1 MVGKAEKSRGPS
13 IQSPT
18 IRMSTDNEIENAR
31 PISIKNAGIGKK
43 KIESIAMMPQANP
56 MSRAPLRSPPAEPG
70 NKISDIQHA
79 PARYSGHSVGLT
91 LREDGG
97 SAASLRE
104 KLHDA

>member
-1 MVGKAEKSRGPS
+1 M
-13 IQSPT
+13 I
-18 IRMSTDNEIENAR
+18 TDNENENES
-31 PISIKNAGIGKK
+31 PISIKNAEIGKK

-97 SAASLRE
+97 LSGELTGKAP
-104 KLHDA
+104 